1 MEAPP
6 LGLPIGFP
14 LLGCKQLR
22 LNLRGPPGKEAM
34 SRGAPVRLHKAPSA
48 TIRTARPTMASVTVA
63 SKGFFK
69 IDSHS
74 SCRQAVQA
82 PLGDRLPPPPQD
94 PAQSCLFQQEQPDF
108 FPHSHPHSASQ
119 GRCKQQH
126 RELAAFPASRSSRR
140 LLTGNTGAGTP
151 RSLACPPSW
160 RTSLFCTRSTVSL
173 LLTGSWLVTAILNIF
188 LTRSYISGFIS
199 SR

>member
-82 PLGDRLPPPPQD
+82 PLGDRLPPPPG
-94 PAQSCLFQQEQPDF
+94 SCAVLP
-108 FPHSHPHSASQ
+108 
-119 GRCKQQH
+119 
-126 RELAAFPASRSSRR
+126 FPARTARFLPTQPPTQCIPGEVQATAQRTRR
-140 LLTGNTGAGTP
+140 LPRIPELETP
-151 RSLACPPSW
+151 ANRQHGGGDAAITSLPSVLEDVVILHPKHRVTATYRQLACHCDS
-160 RTSLFCTRSTVSL
+160 
-173 LLTGSWLVTAILNIF
+173 
-188 LTRSYISGFIS
+188 
-199 SR
+199 